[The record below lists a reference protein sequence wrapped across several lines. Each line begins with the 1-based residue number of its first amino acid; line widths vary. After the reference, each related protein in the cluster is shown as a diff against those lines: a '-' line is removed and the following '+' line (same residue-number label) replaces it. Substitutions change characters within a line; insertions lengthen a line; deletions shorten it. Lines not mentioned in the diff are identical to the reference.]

1 MRLRPTQFL
10 FSLLLLAV
18 LFASDLNAQTT
29 ISGALTGVVTDQSNA
44 VVPNAD
50 VEIKDNSKG
59 ITQSTKT
66 DREGVYR
73 FFFLAPGRYV
83 LVASHDGFREQRRM
97 VDVLLGPPIS
107 VNVSLEIAKASSE
120 ITVTDEAPATLKMAT
135 SPQR

>member
-29 ISGALTGVVTDQSNA
+29 ISGALTGVLTDQSNA

-66 DREGVYR
+66 DHEGVYR
-73 FFFLAPGRYV
+73 FFFLAPARYV
-83 LVASHDGFREQRRM
+83 LVAPHDGFREKSRM
-97 VDVLLGPPIS
+97 VQAFLGRAIP
-107 VNVSLEIAKASSE
+107 VQVRLEMENA
-120 ITVTDEAPATLKMAT
+120 
-135 SPQR
+135 